1 MALIDENDL
10 LGAILEKEYGQSQSQ
25 DTHIDYFYLVLRGE
39 LIEKRDRIK
48 ILDQL
53 KKIGE
58 WTYDETDWP
67 EFMVGKFPYMY
78 ITCYCIGKFP
88 KVAPSETERHR
99 EERVNVTIRQ
109 QLLLTL
115 YHASNKTLE
124 TSPPTHLPN
133 PPESP
138 HLIIGR
144 VCKYN
149 REVDSDSTTT
159 ESQQEKSLDINPQNV
174 HLEFFYLVINWEKCS
189 GEIEKEI
196 QSALSTLPEEWKA
209 IMSVPELEKKH
220 WRHLLVGYFPKRVS
234 ETEREREWR
243 LNEEFRDPLRD
254 QLKTIMANQL
264 DLDSTLK
271 VTVLLMRACK

>member
-10 LGAILEKEYGQSQSQ
+10 LGAILEKEYGESQSQ

-39 LIEKRDRIK
+39 LVEKRDKIK
-48 ILDQL
+48 IVDQL

-58 WTYDETDWP
+58 WTYDRTDWP
-67 EFMVGKFPYMY
+67 EFMV
-78 ITCYCIGKFP
+78 GKFP

-124 TSPPTHLPN
+124 TSPPIHLPN

-138 HLIIGR
+138 HIIIGR

-149 REVDSDSTTT
+149 KEVDCDSATT

-174 HLEFFYLVINWEKCS
+174 HLDFFYLVINCMGK
-189 GEIEKEI
+189 
-196 QSALSTLPEEWKA
+196 
-209 IMSVPELEKKH
+209 M
-220 WRHLLVGYFPKRVS
+220 
-234 ETEREREWR
+234 
-243 LNEEFRDPLRD
+243 FR
-254 QLKTIMANQL
+254 
-264 DLDSTLK
+264 
-271 VTVLLMRACK
+271 

>member
-1 MALIDENDL
+1 MALVDENDL

-39 LIEKRDRIK
+39 LVEKRDKIK
-48 ILDQL
+48 IVDQL
-53 KKIGE
+53 KKIEE
-58 WTYDETDWP
+58 WTYDRTDWP
-67 EFMVGKFPYMY
+67 EFMV
-78 ITCYCIGKFP
+78 GKFP

-99 EERVNVTIRQ
+99 EERVNVTTRQ

-138 HLIIGR
+138 HIIIGR

-149 REVDSDSTTT
+149 REVNDGSTPATT
-159 ESQQEKSLDINPQNV
+159 ERQHEKSPDTNPQNV
-174 HLEFFYLVINWEKCS
+174 HLDFFYLVINWGKWEKCTDA
-189 GEIEKEI
+189 IKKEI
-196 QSALSTLPEEWKA
+196 QFALSILPGEWKA
-209 IMSVPELEKKH
+209 ITSVPDLEKKY
-220 WRHLLVGYFPKRVS
+220 WRLVFVGYSPKRVS
-234 ETEREREWR
+234 ETEGEREWR
-243 LNEEFRDPLRD
+243 LNEEVRDTLRD
-254 QLKTIMANQL
+254 QLKTIMAKQS
-264 DLDSTLK
+264 DLASILT